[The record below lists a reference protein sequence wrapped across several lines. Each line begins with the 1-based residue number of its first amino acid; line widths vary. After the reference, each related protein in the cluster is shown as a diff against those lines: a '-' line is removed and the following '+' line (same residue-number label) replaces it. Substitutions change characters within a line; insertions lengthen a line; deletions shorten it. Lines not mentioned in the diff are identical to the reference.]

1 MTKNESAA
9 VPTAQSTVTNIQ
21 VRHRPLE
28 DRRTIGVGTSV
39 VQRVLGVNSHDR
51 SLRVGA
57 GRSGTPA
64 AQHGLMVF
72 KIKLSE
78 ERRTMANARSGDASG
93 VDHHHDPAHR
103 LLRQQD
109 PLVRLKPKK
118 LPPTRQDR

>member
-57 GRSGTPA
+57 GRSATPA

-78 ERRTMANARSGDASG
+78 AKANDGEREEW
-93 VDHHHDPAHR
+93 
-103 LLRQQD
+103 
-109 PLVRLKPKK
+109 
-118 LPPTRQDR
+118 